1 MDGYSIS
8 QVAERTGF
16 SASTLRFYEREGLV
30 HPGRTPA
37 GYRNYHQDDLELLA
51 FIGRA
56 KGIGL
61 SLHQITELLTLL
73 DQDQCAPVQDRLRA
87 LVDDKLSD
95 AQQRIAEMMAFTD
108 ELQLVSGAL
117 AGHTPDGP
125 CDDACG
131 CTAPDPS
138 TTSLVAPRVAP
149 GASTDAPGTAIAC
162 TLPAGEV
169 PGRITTWQTTV
180 DRAVA
185 REALDHG
192 VRLRFD
198 PGTDV
203 AALAQLAAAEQD
215 CCHFF
220 AFAITIDDRGVT
232 FDVTGPDEARPM
244 IDALAPAT
252 Q

>member
-16 SASTLRFYEREGLV
+16 SASTLRFYEQEGLV

-37 GYRNYHQDDLELLA
+37 GYRTYHEDDLELLA

-61 SLHQITELLTLL
+61 SLHEITELLALL
-73 DQDQCAPVQDRLRA
+73 DQDRCAPVQDRLRA
-87 LVDDKLSD
+87 LVGDKLSD
-95 AQQRIAEMMAFTD
+95 AQERIAELVAFTD
-108 ELQLVSGAL
+108 ELQRVSGAL

-131 CTAPDPS
+131 CTAPDLS
-138 TTSLVAPRVAP
+138 
-149 GASTDAPGTAIAC
+149 ASTFVASRVEPDAAGTAIAC
-162 TLPAGEV
+162 TLPAGQV

-180 DRAVA
+180 DQAVA
-185 REALDHG
+185 SEALDHG

-203 AALAQLAAAEQD
+203 AALAELAAAEQD

-220 AFAITIDDRGVT
+220 TFAITIDDRGVT
-232 FDVTGPDEARPM
+232 FDVTGPDDARPM
-244 IDALAPAT
+244 IDALAHAT
-252 Q
+252 R